1 MRINTGLVTEDE
13 HLGTCEPYEIIPPQR
28 SYYAIFGIGKD
39 FILKS
44 G

>member
-1 MRINTGLVTEDE
+1 MDTGLVTEDE
-13 HLGTCEPYEIIPPQR
+13 NLGACDPYEIIPPQL